1 MTQCPKSTIMDPV
14 VVLMIKKGN
23 NMEKIAE
30 ELFNDIREFRITL
43 AEFKEILSKQMA
55 ESHAIGFEDGYHEG
69 REDWR

>member
-1 MTQCPKSTIMDPV
+1 
-14 VVLMIKKGN
+14 
-23 NMEKIAE
+23 MEKIAE